1 MALFYLTLN
10 SDIPVNPFYYD
21 STIDI
26 VFKVQD
32 RGLDI
37 RAIFPS
43 EVGKENS
50 PTLYYPISSVI
61 KGTRGL
67 FLERTNDKIDN
78 DSVIWIYGLDEHR
91 PALNPNLFGGLQQY
105 HESGMRMMNTPVAE
119 YWAASKKNILK
130 LDSIPIPRTYSLSS
144 EEELIGLLKDEKRL
158 VAKAD
163 SSFGGHNIHLIE
175 HNSIGSESYNA
186 VASNIE
192 GYIIQEY
199 VPNDNETRLI
209 YLDGKLIAS
218 RQIINRETP
227 WEKRSAD
234 YDPSS
239 ASRKKRVIPYTP
251 TRKELYTANSIIE
264 QTGMEYGSIDFFVGD
279 KVVVNEINGSGTG
292 TEPYK
297 GLIITDMLL
306 DHVIRKYL

>member
-1 MALFYLTLN
+1 MFYATINSYIPDNPYCNEGTADFTLR
-10 SDIPVNPFYYD
+10 I
-21 STIDI
+21 
-26 VFKVQD
+26 QE
-32 RGLDI
+32 RGLDPI
-37 RAIFPS
+37 LLFPS
-43 EVGKENS
+43 EIGKED
-50 PTLYYPISSVI
+50 PPRLFRPHYYRKNGITGI
-61 KGTRGL
+61 
-67 FLERTNDKIDN
+67 FLEQLSEVLDY
-78 DSVIWIYGLDEHR
+78 DSFFWVYGLDEQE
-91 PALNPNLFGGLQQY
+91 PSMNSGFFPGLKEY
-105 HESGMRMMNTPVAE
+105 NDSGMRMMNTPVAE

-130 LDSIPIPRTYSLSS
+130 LDSIPIPRTYIADS
-144 EEELIGLLKDEKRL
+144 EDDLLELLKDEGRL

-163 SSFGGHNIHLIE
+163 SSFRGANIHLIE
-175 HNSIGSESYNA
+175 HTSIGSESYNA

-192 GYIIQEY
+192 GYILQEL

-227 WEKRSAD
+227 WEKRTGD
-234 YDPSS
+234 Y
-239 ASRKKRVIPYTP
+239 ANRKSVNRSLKIPYNP
-251 TRKELYTANSIIE
+251 SKEELDIASSIIE

-279 KVVVNEINGSGTG
+279 KIVVNEINGSGTG